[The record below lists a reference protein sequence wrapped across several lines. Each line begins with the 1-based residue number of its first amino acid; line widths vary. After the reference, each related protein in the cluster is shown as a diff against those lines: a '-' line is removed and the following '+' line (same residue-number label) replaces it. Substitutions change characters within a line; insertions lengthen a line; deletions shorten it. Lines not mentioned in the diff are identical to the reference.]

1 VSSFRMIKKETV
13 FTTLIDFISHKVNN
27 TSYSKIHS
35 ICNHQKR
42 KIPDRQK
49 HQLNNFSTN
58 TLGLKINTQIL
69 YKKSMSSLIT
79 KTMWLNYS
87 DVSMFNIRF
96 LQILHSRMISITFSF
111 SVMLKEV
118 LNSRWYYAMMLH
130 GIMKLTLGTNCNYL

>member
-1 VSSFRMIKKETV
+1 LCTLCTISIKIIIIIQVKTTQCKIGPEKEINSIHCYLVSSRPQLRLSLITTLVSSFRVIKKETV

-79 KTMWLNYS
+79 KTM
-87 DVSMFNIRF
+87 
-96 LQILHSRMISITFSF
+96 
-111 SVMLKEV
+111 
-118 LNSRWYYAMMLH
+118 
-130 GIMKLTLGTNCNYL
+130 